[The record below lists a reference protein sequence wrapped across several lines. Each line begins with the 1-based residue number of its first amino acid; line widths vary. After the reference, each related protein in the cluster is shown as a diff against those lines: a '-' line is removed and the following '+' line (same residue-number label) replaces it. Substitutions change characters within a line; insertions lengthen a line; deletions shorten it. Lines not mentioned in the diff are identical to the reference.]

1 MAKFEKTIARLKDV
15 EKNLTPIV
23 AEKDKRLEAIRVAI
37 RVLTRRRKVLL
48 GQAR

>member
-15 EKNLTPIV
+15 EKNLTPLV
-23 AEKDKRLEAIRVAI
+23 AANDKRIEAIKVAI

-48 GQAR
+48 SK